1 MALVV
6 VTAPLNGEFPG
17 GAREFELDA
26 GSVFELVRKLEA
38 MSPGVAEFIETNVSI
53 AVDGILISDW
63 STSLTRLS
71 EVLLVPHI
79 AGG

>member
-1 MALVV
+1 LALVV

-26 GSVFELVRKLEA
+26 GTVFELVRKLDE
-38 MSPGVAEFIETNVSI
+38 MNQGVAEYIENNVSI
-53 AVDGILISDW
+53 AIDGALISDW

>member
-17 GAREFELDA
+17 GAREFVLDA
-26 GSVFELVRKLEA
+26 GSVFELVRKLDA
-38 MSPGVAEFIETNVSI
+38 LSPGVGEFIEAKVSI
-53 AVDGILISDW
+53 AVDGTLISDW
-63 STSLTRLS
+63 STALTAAS
-71 EVLLVPHI
+71 EVMLVPHI

>member
-1 MALVV
+1 LALVV

-26 GSVFELVRKLEA
+26 GSVFELVRKLDA
-38 MSPGVAEFIETNVSI
+38 MSPGVADFIETNVSI
-53 AVDGILISDW
+53 ALDGEVISDW
-63 STSLTRLS
+63 STALVAAS
-71 EVLLVPHI
+71 EVMLVPHI